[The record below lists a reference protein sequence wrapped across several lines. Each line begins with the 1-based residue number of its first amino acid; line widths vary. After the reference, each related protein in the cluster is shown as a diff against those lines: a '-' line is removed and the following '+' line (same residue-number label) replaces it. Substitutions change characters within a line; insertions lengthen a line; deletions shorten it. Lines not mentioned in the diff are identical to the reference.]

1 MTISSFTESTEREV
15 AYVFH
20 LRKSIQHT
28 ACMHCR
34 AVQSNRLPSSRA
46 AGSASISCLSSPH
59 VGILNVLGF
68 EHKPSAE

>member
-34 AVQSNRLPSSRA
+34 AVQSNRLKHYQVAERREALASLACRVLT
-46 AGSASISCLSSPH
+46 SAS
-59 VGILNVLGF
+59 
-68 EHKPSAE
+68 